1 MGTNNPNFA
10 KRPGPANEKFYG
22 GPGGGFSKEPPGRRR
37 PKKTLLIGC
46 GKAGALHEFDP
57 KRKKPASLIGGLL
70 RFPDFFELVG
80 ACDLKEERLEKV
92 ASMVPGVVVY
102 TDYKKA
108 LRELS
113 PEVVVI
119 AAWTNVH
126 KEMFLECL
134 KHGVG
139 GIILEKPVART
150 LSEARAM
157 ERAWKK
163 NPVPVVVNH
172 ERRWLSKYRL
182 VKEVIENRELG
193 PVRAVYAKVLLGSV
207 PGEWEDEIF
216 ELEGGGTL
224 LHDGTH
230 LLDILIYL
238 FRELEIQRVLVR
250 KGKLLDKST
259 HALLLADGNIPVYL
273 EVGGERSYFEFGIS
287 VECQGGTIRVGN
299 GFEEWW
305 EVEESRLYSGYND
318 LVKKDFP
325 SNRLK
330 AFEGCLGFAGPFWEL
345 KEALINKDRRPL
357 SNLRDGIRAMEL
369 IFGMLKKAKNIM

>member
-1 MGTNNPNFA
+1 MGINNSNIA
-10 KRPGPANEKFYG
+10 RRPGRASEKFLGVKNPFYKKG
-22 GPGGGFSKEPPGRRR
+22 SCRRR

-46 GKAGALHEFDP
+46 GKAGALHELDP
-57 KRKKPASLIGGLL
+57 KRGKPASLIGGLL
-70 RFPDFFELVG
+70 RFPGFYELTG

-92 ASMVPGVVVY
+92 AAMVPGAALF

-113 PEVVVI
+113 PQVVVI

-134 KHGVG
+134 KHGVE

-150 LSEARAM
+150 LSEARVM

-172 ERRWLSKYRL
+172 ERRWVGKYRL
-182 VKEVIENRELG
+182 VKEIIENRELG
-193 PVRAVYAKVLLGSV
+193 PVRAVYGKVLLGSV
-207 PGEWEDEIF
+207 PEEWEEEIF

-230 LLDILIYL
+230 LLDILIFL
-238 FRELEIQRVLVR
+238 FKELEIQKVLVR

-259 HALLLADGNIPVYL
+259 HALLLADGSIPVYI

-287 VECQGGTIRVGN
+287 VECQRGTVRVGN
-299 GFEEWW
+299 GFAEWW
-305 EVEESRLYSGYND
+305 EVGESRLYSGYND
-318 LVKKDFP
+318 LVEKDFP
-325 SNRLK
+325 SDRLK

-345 KEALINKDRRPL
+345 KEAFINTERCSL
-357 SNLRDGIRAMEL
+357 SGLRDGIRAMEL
-369 IFGMLKKAKNIM
+369 IFGMLKKAKEIG